1 MVRKGKQPVR
11 PLKRSR
17 EPTPILQEQQQ
28 RRTPISSTASEQ
40 LHRELLLQTPP
51 AAGPSSSSATT
62 LLPPSPHNNT
72 TTTTETEHQAPAKKA
87 KPATAA
93 GANAQTVWV
102 IRAAESWRDRSGKAW
117 LTNSTVGAFRR
128 ADDAERHARAWL
140 ERRWRRQFQHMK
152 EERRARGGGLV
163 MEMPTDK
170 GDGVVYVDIDAC
182 ELR

>member
-1 MVRKGKQPVR
+1 
-11 PLKRSR
+11 
-17 EPTPILQEQQQ
+17 
-28 RRTPISSTASEQ
+28 
-40 LHRELLLQTPP
+40 
-51 AAGPSSSSATT
+51 
-62 LLPPSPHNNT
+62 
-72 TTTTETEHQAPAKKA
+72 KA
-87 KPATAA
+87 KPT
-93 GANAQTVWV
+93 TIVWV

-117 LTNSTVGAFRR
+117 LTNSTVGTFRR

-140 ERRWRRQFQHMK
+140 ERRWRRQFPHMR